1 VLVLQTEKAAELP
14 WPGAGRR
21 HGFLSVKFAGKPS
34 VWEMEAIQG
43 FPWHWDKQEET
54 VRESRYFTAFKDYK
68 HSEQGRKWPF
78 PL

>member
-1 VLVLQTEKAAELP
+1 MARSWETSWIPECEV
-14 WPGAGRR
+14 
-21 HGFLSVKFAGKPS
+21 AGKPS